1 MVVRNAAV
9 ALCLFAVAGAVRAQ
23 EIEPRA
29 YSNVPVGVNFLVA
42 GYAGS
47 EGGLVTDP
55 SLAIEHAEL
64 RSDALVLAWARGIDV
79 LGRSGKVDVVLPFA
93 HVRGSAAYAGEPV
106 ERDISG
112 AGDPRLRFSVNLYGA
127 PALSVAELASWKQG
141 LIVGWSVQVSAPL
154 GQYDPSRLVN
164 IGTNRWMART
174 ELGMSQ
180 AMGRWILEFAGA
192 AAIFED
198 NDDFFGGRTREQDPV
213 YSLQAGV
220 VHGFPRGAWMALNGT
235 YYTGGRTRLDGERR
249 NDLQRNSL
257 IGFTLAV
264 PLGRRD
270 SIKLYAST
278 GLATRVGSDADTLGI
293 AWQHRWGGGL

>member
-1 MVVRNAAV
+1 MIARVATL
-9 ALCLFAVAGAVRAQ
+9 ALCLFAAAGAVRAQ

-29 YSNVPVGVNFLVA
+29 YSNVPIGVNFLVA
-42 GYAGS
+42 GYARS
-47 EGGLVTDP
+47 DGGLATDP
-55 SLAIEHAEL
+55 TLALEDAEL
-64 RSDALVLAWARGIDV
+64 SSDATVLAWARGIDV
-79 LGRSGKVDVVLPFA
+79 LGRSGKVDLILPFA
-93 HVRGSAAYAGEPV
+93 HVRGTAGYAGEPV

-127 PALSVAELASWKQG
+127 PALSLAEIASWKQD

-180 AMGRWILEFAGA
+180 AIGRWTLELAGA
-192 AAIFED
+192 VAVFQG

-213 YSLQAGV
+213 YSLQGGV
-220 VHGFPRGAWMALNGT
+220 VYGFPRGAWMALNGT
-235 YYTGGRTRLDGERR
+235 WYTGGRTRLDGERR
-249 NDLQRNSL
+249 NDLQENSL
-257 IGFTLAV
+257 VGVTVAL
-264 PLGRRD
+264 PLGRKD

-278 GLATRVGSDADTLGI
+278 GLATRIGSDADTFGI
-293 AWQHRWGGGL
+293 AWQRRWGGGL